1 MEGGFRAMN
10 WLIVEDAL
18 RDRKGHWYE
27 YINTFAR
34 ELRALGDNMTVL
46 CDHRAEPFI
55 LEKFHAL
62 PVLPQSIWGR
72 MSDNASALKRSIR
85 IPLHA
90 FATFW
95 VMKKF
100 LARYLASSEFKPD
113 FIFVPTVLVHH
124 LLGWWMLLNTASVPN
139 GTRLLLFFPNL
150 PILLGDNDDSQW
162 NRGASVTLK
171 KILFTTLRKYVESGK
186 LILGVETRAMQNAL
200 QKLIGIPV
208 LYFPHPV
215 SYVPKNVEIICDYG
229 LKGGERGRVTPEVA
243 DQNSELGDGDSEQD
257 LGHKYK
263 SANLTK
269 PIVFGCYGPARW
281 EKGSDILQ
289 VAIRQVLEQNPD
301 IRAKFVFQWLND
313 FRDDKGEKKTLDPW
327 LKNHPNV
334 EVIDRYFKDGEYE
347 QWLAGTDVMLL
358 PYRSPYRL
366 RISRVAIEAMIN
378 GMPAVVS
385 RNTTLWSDFQQFG
398 AAYSFQDG
406 SPSSLSDSICLMVK
420 DFKVMS
426 LQARERTAHSQAA
439 FSVEQFRATLTKKY
453 ASNETAVEF
462 ISGQRGRKS
471 LYQRDAEGLVFR
483 PLLVTGFP
491 RSGKT
496 TLSRIMLQ
504 TQNFRLIHEPFSNF
518 RGPAHRSAIIRNL
531 ENMFTYITPNNAW
544 QFQRDLAAL
553 LNYFTYSYR
562 LAIDG
567 GLTVRKLIKYV
578 KAITLNLGYQSR
590 LPLIDDPFLV
600 LSVPWLIKTL
610 GWNAIVM
617 IRGPVDAV
625 TERTRQGFGFDFYYL
640 VKQTEL
646 MEGPLLSYASEIREI
661 ANHQD
666 KMSIHIKN
674 AYLWKYI
681 HVCLL
686 RYIEMFPE
694 IVFLRFE
701 DMKDAGFQFFADWM
715 NTHYRV
721 DFSNRFNLFQVYDTN
736 TDYFLGESEKSD
748 IKKITDS
755 VALQLSSAF

>member
-1 MEGGFRAMN
+1 VGGYFKAMN

-18 RDRKGHWYE
+18 QDRKGHWYE

-72 MSDNASALKRSIR
+72 MSDNAMALKRFIR

-90 FATFW
+90 FATLW
-95 VMKKF
+95 VMRKF

-150 PILLGDNDDSQW
+150 PILLGDNDDCQW
-162 NRGASVTLK
+162 HRGASVTLK
-171 KILFTTLRKYVESGK
+171 KILFTSLRKYVESGK

-215 SYVPKNVEIICDYG
+215 SYVPKDVEIICDYG

-243 DQNSELGDGDSEQD
+243 DQNSELGDGDSKQD

-269 PIVFGCYGPARW
+269 PILFGCYGPARW
-281 EKGSDILQ
+281 EKGTDILQ
-289 VAIRQVLEQNPD
+289 KAIRQVLEQNPD

-313 FRDDKGEKKTLDPW
+313 FRDNNGKKKTLDPW

-347 QWLAGTDVMLL
+347 RWLAETDVMLL

-385 RNTTLWSDFQQFG
+385 GNTTLWSDFQQFG
-398 AAYSFQDG
+398 AAYPFHDE
-406 SPSSLSDSICLMVK
+406 SPSSLAAAICRMME
-420 DFKVMS
+420 DFQMMS
-426 LQARERTAHSQAA
+426 LQARERMAHSRRA
-439 FSVEQFRATLTKKY
+439 FSVEKFRATLTKNHSYKEI
-453 ASNETAVEF
+453 SVPF
-462 ISGQRGRKS
+462 ISSRSVRKS
-471 LYQRDAEGLVFR
+471 LYQRGVEGLVFP

-504 TQNFRLIHEPFSNF
+504 THNFRLIHEPFSNF
-518 RGPAHRSAIIRNL
+518 RGQAHRSAIIRNL
-531 ENMFTYITPNNAW
+531 KNMFTHITPNNAW
-544 QFQRDLAAL
+544 QFQRDVVAL

-562 LAIDG
+562 SAIDG
-567 GLTVRKLIKYV
+567 EITLKKIIKYLT
-578 KAITLNLGYQSR
+578 AITLKLGNRSR
-590 LPLIDDPFLV
+590 LPLIDDPFLA
-600 LSVPWLIKTL
+600 LSAPWLIKTL
-610 GWNAIVM
+610 GWNVIVM
-617 IRGPVDAV
+617 IRGPLDSV
-625 TERTRQGFGFDFYYL
+625 TERTLQGFGFDFFNL
-640 VKQTEL
+640 INQTEL
-646 MEGPLLSYASEIREI
+646 MEGPLRAYASEIREI

-666 KMSIHIKN
+666 TMSTLIKN

-681 HVCLL
+681 HVCIL

-694 IVFLRFE
+694 ILFLRFE
-701 DMKDAGFQFFADWM
+701 DMKDEGFQFFANWV

-721 DFSNRFNLFQVYDTN
+721 DFSNRFNLFQNFDTN
-736 TDYFLGESEKSD
+736 TEYFLSESEKSD
-748 IKKITDS
+748 IKKITNS
-755 VALQLSSAF
+755 VVMQLSSAF